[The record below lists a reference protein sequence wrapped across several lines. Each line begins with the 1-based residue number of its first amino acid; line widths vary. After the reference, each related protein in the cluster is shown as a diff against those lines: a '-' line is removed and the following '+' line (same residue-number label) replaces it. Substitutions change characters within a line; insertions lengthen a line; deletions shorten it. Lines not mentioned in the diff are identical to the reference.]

1 MYCMYIY
8 HYVVVWG
15 CTIAHNHCPP
25 NALPS
30 TSAMCACMLQEWEQY
45 ASSQVSLSREMQ
57 QLVEL
62 ILRWRKLELE

>member
-1 MYCMYIY
+1 MYIDIPLRCSVGLY
-8 HYVVVWG
+8 HS
-15 CTIAHNHCPP
+15 TQSLSP

-30 TSAMCACMLQEWEQY
+30 TSAMCARMLQEWEQY